1 MRKAGKKGRPLRVM
15 FQDEAR
21 FGRVSRP
28 RACWAPR
35 PVRPEVSGQMVR
47 EFVYV
52 FGAVS
57 PDDGRH
63 DSLVLPYA
71 DTGAMSTFLKEIGGR
86 YPSEHILM
94 FMDQAGWHRSKHL
107 RVPGNIELAY
117 LPPHSPELNPQE
129 QVWDELREKHF
140 GNGFFKSIK
149 AVVDRLVEGLRSIES
164 SPLAVASLTRRDW
177 MYKVN

>member
-1 MRKAGKKGRPLRVM
+1 VKARAKAKKRKMPLRVM

-35 PVRPEVSGQMVR
+35 PMRPEVSGQMVR
-47 EFVYV
+47 EYVYV

-57 PDDGRH
+57 PNDGRH

-71 DTGAMSTFLKEIGGR
+71 DTEAMSRFLKEVAKR
-86 YPSEHILM
+86 HPRDHMLM
-94 FMDQAGWHRSKHL
+94 FMDQAGWHKSRDLK
-107 RVPGNIELAY
+107 VPDNIELAY

-129 QVWDELREKHF
+129 QVWDELREKFF
-140 GNGFFKSIK
+140 GNRFFGSIK
-149 AVVDRLVEGLRSIES
+149 AVVDRLVEGLRCLES
-164 SPLAVASLTRRDW
+164 APHAMASLTQRDW
-177 MYKVN
+177 M

>member
-1 MRKAGKKGRPLRVM
+1 MKKGGPLRVM

-35 PVRPEVSGQMVR
+35 PIRPEVSGQMVR
-47 EFVYV
+47 EYVYV

-57 PDDGRH
+57 PADGRH

-71 DTGAMSTFLKEIGGR
+71 DTWAMSRFLKEISGR
-86 YPSEHILM
+86 YPRERILM
-94 FMDQAGWHRSKHL
+94 FMDQAGWHKSKDL
-107 RVPGNIELAY
+107 KVPGNIELAY

-129 QVWDELREKHF
+129 QVWDELREKFF
-140 GNGFFKSIK
+140 GNRFFRSIK
-149 AVVDRLVEGLRSIES
+149 GVMDRLVEGLRHIES
-164 SPLAVASLTRRDW
+164 SPQAVASLTQRDW
-177 MYKVN
+177 M

>member
-1 MRKAGKKGRPLRVM
+1 M

-35 PVRPEVSGQMVR
+35 PVRPKISGQMVR

-57 PDDGRH
+57 PEDGVH

-71 DTGAMSTFLKEIGGR
+71 DTEAMSRFLKEVSRRHPGD
-86 YPSEHILM
+86 YILM
-94 FMDQAGWHRSKHL
+94 FMDQAGWHRSAGLK
-107 RVPGNIELAY
+107 VPPNTELAY
-117 LPPHSPELNPQE
+117 LPPRSPELNPQE
-129 QVWDELREKHF
+129 QVWDELREKFF
-140 GNGFFKSIK
+140 GNRFFRSIK
-149 AVVDRLVEGLRSIES
+149 GVMDRLVEGLRHIES
-164 SPLAVASLTRRDW
+164 SPQAVASLTQRDW
-177 MYKVN
+177 M

>member
-1 MRKAGKKGRPLRVM
+1 M

-35 PVRPEVSGQMVR
+35 PIRPRISGQMVR

-57 PDDGRH
+57 PEDGAH

-71 DTGAMSTFLKEIGGR
+71 DTEAMSRFLKEVSRRHPGD
-86 YPSEHILM
+86 YILM
-94 FMDQAGWHRSKHL
+94 FMDQAGWHRSAELK
-107 RVPGNIELAY
+107 VPPNTELAY

-140 GNGFFKSIK
+140 GNCFFKSIG
-149 AVVDRLVEGLRSIES
+149 AVVDRLVEGLRRMEAL
-164 SPLAVASLTRRDW
+164 PNALKSLTQRDW
-177 MYKVN
+177 MKNEYGVL